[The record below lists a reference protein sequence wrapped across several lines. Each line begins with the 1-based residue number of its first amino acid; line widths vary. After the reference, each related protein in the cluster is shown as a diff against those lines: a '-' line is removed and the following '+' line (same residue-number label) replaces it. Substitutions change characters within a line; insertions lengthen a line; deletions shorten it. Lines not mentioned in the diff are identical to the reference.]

1 MNTILNVENIVKT
14 YGKKINIKR
23 ALNHIQF
30 SVMEGE
36 FVSIMGHQ
44 VLEKQ
49 HCLIA
54 FQQ

>member
-36 FVSIMGHQ
+36 FVRESRLFSNLKMKCNI
-44 VLEKQ
+44 
-49 HCLIA
+49 
-54 FQQ
+54 